1 MGSDAVSRFDVGAG
15 LGRSG
20 AINAAAV
27 VVGNVVVGDVI
38 DEVTL
43 VSVGV
48 GANDSYGGSVLK
60 AGTEIVPVRF
70 LPLPLPLEDCMRRSF
85 L

>member
-1 MGSDAVSRFDVGAG
+1 MGSDAVTRFDVGAG
-15 LGRSG
+15 FVRSG

-48 GANDSYGGSVLK
+48 GAKDS
-60 AGTEIVPVRF
+60 
-70 LPLPLPLEDCMRRSF
+70 
-85 L
+85 